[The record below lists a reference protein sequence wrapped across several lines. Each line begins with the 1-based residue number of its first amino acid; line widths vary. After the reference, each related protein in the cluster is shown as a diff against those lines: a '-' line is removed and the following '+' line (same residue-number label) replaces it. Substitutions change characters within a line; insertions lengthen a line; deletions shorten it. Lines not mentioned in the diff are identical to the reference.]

1 MSDKFLEKH
10 KTAVFAGEANADNS
24 DVATLDAPTETNDLD
39 DAEKG
44 GEESKETNTDTN
56 TETENSTESDSNAD
70 DFGDVDSGGEEQ
82 KPLTEDEIKANYLK
96 ELGIDETELKEIVAK
111 KKAPKLSEADK
122 EKLAIQEETEIDKIA
137 IEKGLKRSDISA
149 IKLAE
154 SKTAQE
160 VVWENFLESK
170 KTSIDEDYTIDDVQ
184 YDFNALYFIDSED
197 EFSKGKGQEY
207 LEIEKGKILGEKL
220 GVLKDARSEY
230 EQLQKVSTQ
239 TKQYDA
245 VVEKAVSELGDD
257 LPIEVG
263 EEKINF
269 KVSNFDK
276 VALEKEMR
284 LNPMLISAFA
294 KDQEGFSTF
303 ATDYVNARVLKE
315 NLPEIYNEIYK
326 AGQSRA
332 LKDNAVG
339 AERPF
344 VGNSEGKTSSAEIS
358 SATIRNREILEK
370 HR

>member
-39 DAEKG
+39 DAVKV
-44 GEESKETNTDTN
+44 GEESKKEENADSAALDPPAEKIEGDAPTN
-56 TETENSTESDSNAD
+56 SDS
-70 DFGDVDSGGEEQ
+70 EEEN
-82 KPLTEDEIKANYLK
+82 PLTADEIKANYLK
-96 ELGIDETELKEIVAK
+96 ELGIDEAELKEIVAK
-111 KKAPKLSEADK
+111 KKEPKLSETEK
-122 EKLAIQEETEIDKIA
+122 EKLAFQEETEIDKIA
-137 IEKGLKRSDISA
+137 IEKGLKRAEISA

-170 KTSIDEDYTIDDVQ
+170 KTSIDEDYTIEDVQ
-184 YDFNALYFIDSED
+184 DDFNALYFIDSD
-197 EFSKGKGQEY
+197 DDFSKNKGQEY

-245 VVEKAVSELGDD
+245 VVGKAVSELGND
-257 LPIEVG
+257 LSIEVG

-315 NLPEIYNEIYK
+315 NLPEIYKEIYK

-332 LKDNAVG
+332 LKDNAIG